1 MRHGEAERLGGV
13 QVDHQFKLGRL
24 LDRQIGGLRALE
36 DLPGVD
42 ADLAMHAG
50 KAGSIADQ
58 AACQGGFTP
67 FVDGRNGMVCRQC
80 DELGAAAVE
89 EWIAANDE
97 RAGVQLDEGV
107 EGGADLEGS
116 RHGAE

>member
-1 MRHGEAERLGGV
+1 
-13 QVDHQFKLGRL
+13 
-24 LDRQIGGLRALE
+24 
-36 DLPGVD
+36 
-42 ADLAMHAG
+42 
-50 KAGSIADQ
+50 
-58 AACQGGFTP
+58 
-67 FVDGRNGMVCRQC
+67 MVCRQC